1 MCSEEAVRVTEL
13 VPRNMTQFRF
23 EQEILTNGSVVAV
36 QCVVCGQVGHACTT
50 SDNSNNSHDVK
61 PRDESSM
68 SMFQEG
74 HLASSCPE
82 EQLPELAALAPL
94 PQPYL
99 KMLSQVCEEVARD
112 WEPQHQEL
120 RSAFSLDRKYL
131 IS

>member
-1 MCSEEAVRVTEL
+1 M
-13 VPRNMTQFRF
+13 
-23 EQEILTNGSVVAV
+23 G
-36 QCVVCGQVGHACTT
+36 
-50 SDNSNNSHDVK
+50 
-61 PRDESSM
+61 SSM

-120 RSAFSLDRKYL
+120 RDRDRILNDLSGYIKKFWPNSELTLFGSSNNGFAFRHSDLDISLTFRDVADVSGLDPIEVIEELR
-131 IS
+131 